1 MWANAVGI
9 IMPIDLLNI
18 EFSQTLSFLKNNL
31 NICESKQSEAQ

>member
-18 EFSQTLSFLKNNL
+18 EFSQTLSFLKKNL